1 MMGESELND
10 DTWNAFVS
18 DVEAMGL
25 DELQSFY
32 EAAYSRYESR

>member
-10 DTWNAFVS
+10 DTWNAYVA

>member
-1 MMGESELND
+1 MIHG
-10 DTWNAFVS
+10 TAYVA

-32 EAAYSRYESR
+32 EAAYDRYEDR